1 MNNTEKTK
9 VYYRKA
15 VKLANSIYELFDE
28 VFAELPIVVYSV
40 SINRWYNHA
49 SVDVWATIGNVKV
62 DDELKELVGNV
73 CRSFSFSRGAKTRRL
88 PTSSMKSKRVSSH
101 SSAGQKACKKS
112 STKTKSN
119 KPVNG
124 AARPPLLSTLKHLLQ
139 WHKHLERKSLA
150 ATSIAASF
158 AKVSRKKTVK

>member
-62 DDELKELVGNV
+62 DDELKELVGDV
-73 CRSFSFSRGAKTRRL
+73 CRSFSFSPLRKDEKASDFFDEIKEGIKPFVRRAK
-88 PTSSMKSKRVSSH
+88 SV
-101 SSAGQKACKKS
+101 QEIV
-112 STKTKSN
+112 N
-119 KPVNG
+119 KN
-124 AARPPLLSTLKHLLQ
+124 KEQ
-139 WHKHLERKSLA
+139 
-150 ATSIAASF
+150 
-158 AKVSRKKTVK
+158 